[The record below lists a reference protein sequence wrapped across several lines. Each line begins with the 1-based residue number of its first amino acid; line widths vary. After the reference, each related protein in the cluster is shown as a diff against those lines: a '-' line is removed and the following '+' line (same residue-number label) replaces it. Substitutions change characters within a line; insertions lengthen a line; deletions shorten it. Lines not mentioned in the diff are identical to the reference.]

1 MVIPPTITMRMEITI
16 ATIGRL
22 MKNFDMEL
30 FPLRPGYKGLGVHS
44 HPRTH
49 LLDSLSDHTVT
60 WFQAFRNHPLAA
72 YGVADFDWPNA
83 HFVLAIHNR
92 SLITSLQFGAGAL
105 WDNQCILLRA
115 DDGADSAISS
125 GPQNGIRIGKQRGH
139 PERTGALVDLAV
151 SEGEGTFVCIG

>member
-49 LLDSLSDHTVT
+49 LLDSLSDHTDT
-60 WFQAFRNHPLAA
+60 WFQALRHHPLAA
-72 YGVADFDWPNA
+72 YAVADFAWPTT
-83 HFVLAIHNR
+83 HFVLALTNR
-92 SLITSLQFGAGAL
+92 YSITSTQFGYGAR
-105 WDNQCILLRA
+105 WHTPSRLLRLTT
-115 DDGADSAISS
+115 GADSA
-125 GPQNGIRIGKQRGH
+125 
-139 PERTGALVDLAV
+139 
-151 SEGEGTFVCIG
+151 